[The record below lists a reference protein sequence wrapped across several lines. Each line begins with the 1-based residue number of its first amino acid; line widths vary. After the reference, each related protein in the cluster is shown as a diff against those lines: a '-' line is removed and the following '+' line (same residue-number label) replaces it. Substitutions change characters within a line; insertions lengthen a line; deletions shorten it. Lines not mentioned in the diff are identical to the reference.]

1 MGDLIHT
8 SNVTGHFENIGVT
21 ITCQWAH
28 LSSKVHWI

>member
-21 ITCQWAH
+21 ITCPVKG
-28 LSSKVHWI
+28 LT